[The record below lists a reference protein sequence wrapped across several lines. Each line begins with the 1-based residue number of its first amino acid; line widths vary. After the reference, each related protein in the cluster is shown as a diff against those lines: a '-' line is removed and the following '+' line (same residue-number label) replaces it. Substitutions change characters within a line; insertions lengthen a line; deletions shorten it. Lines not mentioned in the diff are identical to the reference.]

1 MSAVTQRRRAP
12 RGQGR
17 LLREEI
23 IAAAERLLIERGSE
37 DAVSI
42 RAIADAVGVTPPS
55 IYLHFADKDELFLAV
70 CDARFDQLAR
80 LSTEAAAEATGALDE
95 IRRRGEAYI
104 RFGLD
109 NPEQY
114 RVLFLDS
121 GDDAG
126 GVGMEEIAKWACL
139 SDLID
144 AIRRAQEDG
153 SVAGDDPFLVA
164 IGLWAA
170 VHGLVSLLITKPGMP
185 WPPRDELIDY
195 VLTTAVTGLL
205 PRPASD

>member
-1 MSAVTQRRRAP
+1 MTTLSPRRRAP
-12 RGQGR
+12 RGQGQ

-55 IYLHFADKDELFLAV
+55 IYMHFADKDELFVAV
-70 CDARFDQLAR
+70 CDARFDELAR
-80 LSTEAAAEATGALDE
+80 LSNEAAAGASGPVDE

-114 RVLFLDS
+114 RVLFLDTDKGS
-121 GDDAG
+121 IT
-126 GVGMEEIAKWACL
+126 VEEVAKWACL
-139 SDLID
+139 ADLVD
-144 AIRRAQEDG
+144 AIQRAIGEG
-153 SVAGDDPFLVA
+153 AIVGDDPFLVSL
-164 IGLWAA
+164 GLWAA
-170 VHGLVSLLITKPGMP
+170 VHGLVSLIITKPGVP
-185 WPPRDELIDY
+185 WPPVDQMVDH
-195 VLTTAVTGLL
+195 VLDTCFLGLA
-205 PRPASD
+205 PRA